1 MTRSLV
7 EGPPAIGATTRG
19 RRSTSR
25 TPGLA
30 IKDQAY
36 GALAPACG
44 LAGTRARAE
53 PAALE
58 EPARARLAVELP
70 VTDQHVAAL
79 HHDLRQTADLASLVA
94 AVVNPHVLRRGRQG
108 PRRVRVEDH

>member
-7 EGPPAIGATTRG
+7 EGPPAIGATSRG

-30 IKDQAY
+30 IKDQDY
-36 GALAPACG
+36 GAPVPASG
-44 LAGTRARAE
+44 LAGTRAGAE

-70 VTDQHVAAL
+70 VADQHVAAL
-79 HHDLRQTADLASLVA
+79 HHDLRAAAHVASLVA
-94 AVVNPHVLRRGRQG
+94 AVVDPHVMRRGRQG
-108 PRRVRVEDH
+108 PRRVR